1 MGTSV
6 SNLQFLGVPEET
18 VRAAL
23 PKTLVGRWSERFVTA
38 CPDMAFRSLE
48 RKGAFLSRKLA
59 CTLLSVSMFDGDTVS
74 LVLFRE
80 GKRLTRHVFDLETGE
95 SVVGNPKV
103 FCAGLG
109 LPEELA
115 PKLKRLFASC
125 PSQEEKLS
133 ILQALLGAPL
143 LIRYGDEED
152 GYLPQEPV
160 KADSGPLEEWAREH
174 PEPPKIKNQ
183 CRAELIQEIPEKLR
197 AGSHYESNII
207 LLRSPFRITEEDL
220 KTYGTIF
227 KIGEVIGECDDEVWA
242 RPLADGQLELVQ
254 LPQPGISPEQ
264 YRAFLHMDPPDVDVV
279 YPDYRYMYHDGR
291 LVITTNLWEKDLIGG
306 GNCPAQTVVVHD
318 TAGILPYPLPLTL
331 DGGPAVTHD
340 PLHLLPDGGFLAAV
354 VPCFD
359 TSVSPHVLMRES
371 ALIRYGPDGTRRWA
385 FWGTGHVVKAT
396 AERVFVVSPDD
407 YTPTYDSKQL
417 LALSMDGEV
426 IAQCPIPSS
435 PYGTK
440 VHMLGDIPYILEPLG
455 YRKDDLLHRLTPD
468 LRPDGEVLV
477 PEMSRL
483 AVSPDGTRLYAA
495 GYESGMRVI
504 DTASLSVLHELR
516 QKSSFSCPVM
526 DSQGRLWMRGN
537 GCFECRTQELEC
549 ISRHRLKGAITDIYL
564 NNAGQ
569 VCAVTFQRKTYT
581 IRVYRFS

>member
-6 SNLQFLGVPEET
+6 SNLQILGVPEET

-143 LIRYGDEED
+143 LIRYGAEED

-197 AGSHYESNII
+197 
-207 LLRSPFRITEEDL
+207 LRGHE
-220 KTYGTIF
+220 
-227 KIGEVIGECDDEVWA
+227 
-242 RPLADGQLELVQ
+242 
-254 LPQPGISPEQ
+254 
-264 YRAFLHMDPPDVDVV
+264 
-279 YPDYRYMYHDGR
+279 
-291 LVITTNLWEKDLIGG
+291 
-306 GNCPAQTVVVHD
+306 
-318 TAGILPYPLPLTL
+318 
-331 DGGPAVTHD
+331 
-340 PLHLLPDGGFLAAV
+340 AAV
-354 VPCFD
+354 NPAA
-359 TSVSPHVLMRES
+359 VLLGLFPEPYHS
-371 ALIRYGPDGTRRWA
+371 
-385 FWGTGHVVKAT
+385 
-396 AERVFVVSPDD
+396 
-407 YTPTYDSKQL
+407 
-417 LALSMDGEV
+417 LALQVQHTE
-426 IAQCPIPSS
+426 AP
-435 PYGTK
+435 
-440 VHMLGDIPYILEPLG
+440 
-455 YRKDDLLHRLTPD
+455 
-468 LRPDGEVLV
+468 
-477 PEMSRL
+477 SRL
-483 AVSPDGTRLYAA
+483 DAC
-495 GYESGMRVI
+495 
-504 DTASLSVLHELR
+504 
-516 QKSSFSCPVM
+516 Q
-526 DSQGRLWMRGN
+526 
-537 GCFECRTQELEC
+537 
-549 ISRHRLKGAITDIYL
+549 RHRL
-564 NNAGQ
+564 AGG
-569 VCAVTFQRKTYT
+569 TMLL
-581 IRVYRFS
+581 

>member
-143 LIRYGDEED
+143 FIRYGAEED

-183 CRAELIQEIPEKLR
+183 CRAELIQEIPDLFFHGDIGGR
-197 AGSHYESNII
+197 VF
-207 LLRSPFRITEEDL
+207 LLRPLAIAGEEEASWGG
-220 KTYGTIF
+220 KA
-227 KIGEVIGECDDEVWA
+227 GEVIGVETSGGKLAYPLPDGHLELTQLEDPPISQALEDYLFDGKSVSFDHFSYAFLDGRVVIAADFFEECDY
-242 RPLADGQLELVQ
+242 QSY
-254 LPQPGISPEQ
+254 SP
-264 YRAFLHMDPPDVDVV
+264 Y
-279 YPDYRYMYHDGR
+279 
-291 LVITTNLWEKDLIGG
+291 
-306 GNCPAQTVVVHD
+306 QTVLLHD
-318 TAGILPYPLPLTL
+318 TAGILPCYLPLTL
-331 DGGPAVTHD
+331 EGRPVIARHFY
-340 PLHLLPDGGFLAAV
+340 LLPDGGFLVSTAGAAW
-354 VPCFD
+354 
-359 TSVSPHVLMRES
+359 
-371 ALIRYGPDGTRRWA
+371 ARYGPDGTLLY
-385 FWGTGHVVKAT
+385 T
-396 AERVFVVSPDD
+396 AGSDAGLR
-407 YTPTYDSKQL
+407 
-417 LALSMDGEV
+417 DG
-426 IAQCPIPSS
+426 
-435 PYGTK
+435 
-440 VHMLGDIPYILEPLG
+440 D
-455 YRKDDLLHRLTPD
+455 
-468 LRPDGEVLV
+468 
-477 PEMSRL
+477 
-483 AVSPDGTRLYAA
+483 AA
-495 GYESGMRVI
+495 G
-504 DTASLSVLHELR
+504 LR
-516 QKSSFSCPVM
+516 AIQKLKQQIGYSTPVV
-526 DSQGRLWMRGN
+526 DSQGRLWQYHEKY
-537 GCFECRTQELEC
+537 FECYFPKQKL
-549 ISRHRLKGAITDIYL
+549 ISRHRLPGCACALYLNDIGQACAITSQDKKHL
-564 NNAGQ
+564 
-569 VCAVTFQRKTYT
+569 T
-581 IRVYRFS
+581 RVYRFSCSKSKK

>member
-1 MGTSV
+1 M
-6 SNLQFLGVPEET
+6 
-18 VRAAL
+18 
-23 PKTLVGRWSERFVTA
+23 
-38 CPDMAFRSLE
+38 
-48 RKGAFLSRKLA
+48 
-59 CTLLSVSMFDGDTVS
+59 
-74 LVLFRE
+74 
-80 GKRLTRHVFDLETGE
+80 
-95 SVVGNPKV
+95 
-103 FCAGLG
+103 
-109 LPEELA
+109 
-115 PKLKRLFASC
+115 
-125 PSQEEKLS
+125 
-133 ILQALLGAPL
+133 
-143 LIRYGDEED
+143 
-152 GYLPQEPV
+152 
-160 KADSGPLEEWAREH
+160 
-174 PEPPKIKNQ
+174 
-183 CRAELIQEIPEKLR
+183 
-197 AGSHYESNII
+197 
-207 LLRSPFRITEEDL
+207 
-220 KTYGTIF
+220 
-227 KIGEVIGECDDEVWA
+227 
-242 RPLADGQLELVQ
+242 
-254 LPQPGISPEQ
+254 
-264 YRAFLHMDPPDVDVV
+264 
-279 YPDYRYMYHDGR
+279 
-291 LVITTNLWEKDLIGG
+291 
-306 GNCPAQTVVVHD
+306 
-318 TAGILPYPLPLTL
+318 
-331 DGGPAVTHD
+331 
-340 PLHLLPDGGFLAAV
+340 
-354 VPCFD
+354 
-359 TSVSPHVLMRES
+359 
-371 ALIRYGPDGTRRWA
+371 IRYGPDGTRRWA